1 MEGAGDQA
9 PVVAWME
16 HHQVVLYLSALVTGA
31 VLGLAAPAASSLLE
45 TVISPVLAAL
55 LYATFLGVP
64 FHRLRA
70 AFADAR
76 FMAALLAVNFLV
88 VPAVVLPLSRLVAD
102 ESGLLVGT
110 LLVLLAPC
118 VDYVMVF
125 TRLAG
130 GAWSRILAA
139 SPALMLIQA
148 LVLPLW
154 LALAA
159 GSSGAQGGGISW
171 RPFAQAFVVMIA
183 LPMGLSI
190 LTRNAAPRLRSA
202 DRLASA
208 ATALMVPLMIA
219 TLLLVV
225 ASQVPHVASR
235 PDVVARVVPL
245 FVTFAVVMPAVG
257 DVAGRIAR
265 QGRQERLA
273 LAFSGTTRNSL
284 VVLPLALALPDS
296 MGMAPIVVVT
306 QTLVELVVMAVG
318 VRLLPH
324 LIR

>member
-16 HHQVVLYLSALVTGA
+16 HHQVVLYLGALVAGA

-45 TVISPVLAAL
+45 AAVSPVLVTL
-55 LYATFLGVP
+55 LYTTFLGVP

-76 FMAALLAVNFLV
+76 FMAALVAVNFLV

-125 TRLAG
+125 TRLGG

-139 SPALMLIQA
+139 SPVLMLLQA

-159 GSSGAQGGGISW
+159 GSPGAQGGGISW
-171 RPFAQAFVVMIA
+171 RPFAQAFVLMIA

-190 LTRNAAPRLRSA
+190 LTRRAAPRVRSA

-208 ATALMVPLMIA
+208 ATALMVPLMMA
-219 TLLLVV
+219 TLLLV
-225 ASQVPHVASR
+225 VASR

-245 FVTFAVVMPAVG
+245 FVAFALVMPAVG
-257 DVAGRIAR
+257 DVAGRMSH

-296 MGMAPIVVVT
+296 MGMAPIVVVA
-306 QTLVELVVMAVG
+306 QTLVELVVMAIG
-318 VRLLPH
+318 VRLLPR

>member
-1 MEGAGDQA
+1 MEDAGDQA

-16 HHQVVLYLSALVTGA
+16 HHQVVLYLGALAAGA
-31 VLGLAAPAASSLLE
+31 GLGLTAPAAGRLLE
-45 TVISPVLAAL
+45 AAISPVLVTL

-76 FMAALLAVNFLV
+76 FMTALLVINFLV

-102 ESGLLVGT
+102 EPGLLVGT

-125 TRLAG
+125 TRLGG

-139 SPALMLIQA
+139 SPVLMLLQA

-154 LALAA
+154 LAVAA

-171 RPFAQAFVVMIA
+171 RPFAQAFILMIA

-190 LTRNAAPRLRSA
+190 LTRRAAPRVRSA
-202 DRLASA
+202 ARLALA
-208 ATALMVPLMIA
+208 TTALM
-219 TLLLVV
+219 
-225 ASQVPHVASR
+225 
-235 PDVVARVVPL
+235 VPL
-245 FVTFAVVMPAVG
+245 FVTFALVMPVVG
-257 DVAGRIAR
+257 DIGGRMAR

-284 VVLPLALALPDS
+284 VVLPLALALPNS
-296 MGMAPIVVVT
+296 MGMAPIAVVT

-318 VRLLPH
+318 VRLLPR